1 MSEGNPDRHMSYL
14 PKSYGTRPDNRN
26 RSKDASTV
34 DPSEVGAAPAT
45 QETPI
50 PPDENCAPELFIEPE
65 LGEDDD
71 EALSHEETDPELS
84 AIADDSDK
92 PEPAQALA
100 APADGPAERRK
111 AATVESDHERVTV
124 TIVGVRF
131 SAAGKIYSFDANNIQ
146 LNSGDW
152 VVMKTEKG
160 VGLGQVSVSPYER
173 ELTPHELEGLRKI
186 HRKAGK
192 VDMEQRARC
201 AKREA
206 QARKYCLERIEA
218 LGLPMKLVAV
228 ACFFDGSKYVFY
240 FTSEG
245 RVDFRELVK
254 QLVTRFPVRIEMRQI
269 GVRHEAKMIGGLACC
284 GQELCCAR
292 YLTDFK
298 PVSVRMAKTQNLSL
312 NPTKISG
319 VCGRLMC
326 CLAYEHDTYED
337 FKRGLPKVGKCVC
350 TQRGEGV
357 VVKLNPLTETLQIKL
372 DEETCIEVSKDEIL
386 PSPEPPPK
394 KKRGGRKSE
403 KPAEQHEE
411 KEPAVER
418 DAE

>member
-1 MSEGNPDRHMSYL
+1 MIEEED
-14 PKSYGTRPDNRN
+14 
-26 RSKDASTV
+26 
-34 DPSEVGAAPAT
+34 EVFC
-45 QETPI
+45 Q
-50 PPDENCAPELFIEPE
+50 
-65 LGEDDD
+65 
-71 EALSHEETDPELS
+71 EETDSEL
-84 AIADDSDK
+84 AEIEDSPNDL
-92 PEPAQALA
+92 EPALTPAGPDDGSA
-100 APADGPAERRK
+100 ASKR
-111 AATVESDHERVTV
+111 AAKVECEEKRVTV
-124 TIVGVRF
+124 TLVGVRF
-131 SAAGKIYSFDANNIQ
+131 SPAGKIYSFDANNIQ
-146 LNSGDW
+146 LAVGDW

-160 VGLGQVSVSPYER
+160 VGLGQVSVGPQEK
-173 ELTPHELEGLRKI
+173 ELTRHELEGLRKI
-186 HRKAGK
+186 VRKAGK

-228 ACFFDGSKYVFY
+228 ECFFDGSKYVFY

-298 PVSVRMAKTQNLSL
+298 PVSVRMAKAQNLSL

-326 CLAYEHDTYED
+326 CLAYEQDTYED
-337 FKRGLPKVGKCVC
+337 FKKGLPKVGKCVC

-357 VVKLNPLTETLQIKL
+357 VVKLNPLTETVQIKL
-372 DEETCIEVSKDEIL
+372 DEDTFVEVAKSEIM
-386 PSPEPPPK
+386 PSPESPSK
-394 KKRGGRKSE
+394 KKKGGRKSE
-403 KPAEQHEE
+403 KPSEHHDE

-418 DAE
+418 EAE